1 MILFGIR
8 KPIEVIL
15 TYQVNHNY
23 FGLKIKRQKDVE
35 VSSAHEAEDR
45 IVISSDESEDES
57 VIADVDNV
65 PDGDTY
71 TLLNMKTIVC
81 LVGTWELT
89 VTEAYARDINNQVLH
104 IPPRTAE
111 YVLRK
116 RKSIVLKTQ
125 HNFDGTI

>member
-89 VTEAYARDINNQVLH
+89 VTEAYARDINNQVLVSYLCWVSYF
-104 IPPRTAE
+104 T
-111 YVLRK
+111 
-116 RKSIVLKTQ
+116 SIIMHCIIFPIL
-125 HNFDGTI
+125 